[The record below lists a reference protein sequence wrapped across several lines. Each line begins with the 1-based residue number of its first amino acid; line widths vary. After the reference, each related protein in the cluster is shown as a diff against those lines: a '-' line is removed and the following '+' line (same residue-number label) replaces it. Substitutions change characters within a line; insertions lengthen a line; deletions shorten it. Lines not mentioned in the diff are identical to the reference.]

1 MNSSKDAKNP
11 AKRVKR
17 LFENIS
23 IILAQSRIYSSL
35 IDVLQNEL
43 YNVHMEEDTVQTLV
57 AFEISQPAK
66 KLNRSAG
73 ALLFLLAA
81 LVLFIILAANLLS
94 TALEIPRET
103 IQLPLYA
110 LLLAASCFVY
120 RRHYV
125 CYRYTLTNQT
135 FAVDRI
141 SGNKERA
148 LFAVLLRDMA
158 LVQPGNTTRVRVK
171 HVVHASVL
179 SERRSIRMN
188 ATLDG
193 HKTVFYLSPSKEFY
207 ATLQAQ
213 VQRHAERES
222 T

>member
-1 MNSSKDAKNP
+1 MKSSKVAKNP
-11 AKRVKR
+11 ARRVKR
-17 LFENIS
+17 LFENIP
-23 IILAQSRIYSSL
+23 IILAQSRICSPL
-35 IDVLQNEL
+35 IDVLQIEL

-73 ALLFLLAA
+73 ALLFLLIA

-110 LLLAASCFVY
+110 LLLAASYFVY
-120 RRHYV
+120 LRHFV

-148 LFAVLLRDMA
+148 LFAILLSDMEVVLPDDE
-158 LVQPGNTTRVRVK
+158 TRVRSK
-171 HVVHASVL
+171 HVIYASVFPK
-179 SERRSIRMN
+179 RRSIRMN

-193 HKTVFYLSPSKEFY
+193 HKTVFFLSPSEEFY

-222 T
+222 I